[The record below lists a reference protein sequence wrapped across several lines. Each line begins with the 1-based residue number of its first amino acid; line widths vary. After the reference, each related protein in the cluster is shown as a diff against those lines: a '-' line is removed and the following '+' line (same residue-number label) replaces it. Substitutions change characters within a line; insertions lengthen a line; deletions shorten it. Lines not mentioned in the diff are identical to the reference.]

1 MEDKKSFGE
10 YVAKRRKEL
19 GLTQKN
25 FADKLFVS
33 ESAVSKWERGLSY
46 PDITLIRDICTVLE
60 INEHELLTASEDVEQ
75 RNIEKQAKKFQK
87 IVKTYSWTFYLAY
100 GLSLLACFICNLAI
114 QHTLSWFFI
123 VLTAEMVAFTLTSLP
138 ALLEK
143 NKGVIT
149 LGAFFLTL
157 CLLLFVCCVYTGG
170 DWFFVAFISILF
182 GLTVVFLPFVL
193 RALPLP
199 EKIYQHKTLIC
210 FAADTVLLFP
220 LLGVTLNYTGNGDL
234 FTGMACQI
242 TLYSLILPW
251 ALMAV
256 IRYTRLNAM
265 FKAAACSALS
275 GVYIFL
281 MNSVFNV
288 IIDHKP
294 FEITPWNFADWSI
307 DYVNGNVMMLI
318 LLTCLGVALL
328 FAVGGILISVNEHKQ
343 KD

>member
-138 ALLEK
+138 C
-143 NKGVIT
+143 
-149 LGAFFLTL
+149 AFRKEQRRYKRWGRFSSRS
-157 CLLLFVCCVYTGG
+157 VCCC
-170 DWFFVAFISILF
+170 S
-182 GLTVVFLPFVL
+182 
-193 RALPLP
+193 
-199 EKIYQHKTLIC
+199 
-210 FAADTVLLFP
+210 FAAYTQEGIGSLSLL
-220 LLGVTLNYTGNGDL
+220 Y
-234 FTGMACQI
+234 
-242 TLYSLILPW
+242 
-251 ALMAV
+251 
-256 IRYTRLNAM
+256 
-265 FKAAACSALS
+265 
-275 GVYIFL
+275 
-281 MNSVFNV
+281 
-288 IIDHKP
+288 P
-294 FEITPWNFADWSI
+294 F
-307 DYVNGNVMMLI
+307 
-318 LLTCLGVALL
+318 CLA
-328 FAVGGILISVNEHKQ
+328 
-343 KD
+343 